1 MSKMKYYAVMKGRQ
15 TGVFTSWSRCE
26 AQVKGFSG
34 AIYKSF
40 STKAEAEAALDL
52 AKQNGSFSQT
62 DKKRA
67 IARNQSDGEDSI
79 AGCIIAESISVDAA
93 CSGNPGVVEYQGVH
107 TTTREAIFHKLI
119 PLGTNNL
126 GEFLAIV
133 HALSYL
139 QAQGKNTP
147 IYSDSETAMLWVRN
161 KAVRTTLQKNSSTA
175 EIYGLVEQA
184 IQWLKNNQYS
194 NPILKWETKVW
205 GEIPADFGR
214 K

>member
-15 TGVFTSWSRCE
+15 TGIFTSWSKCE

-52 AKQNGSFSQT
+52 AKQNGSFSPA
-62 DKKRA
+62 DKKRSIARKSSGEA
-67 IARNQSDGEDSI
+67 IAD
-79 AGCIIAESISVDAA
+79 CIIAESISVDAA

-107 TTTREAIFHKLI
+107 TTTREPIFHKRI

-133 HALSYL
+133 HALSDL
-139 QAQGKNTP
+139 QAQGKDTP

-161 KAVRTTLQKNSSTA
+161 KKARTTLPRNSSTE
-175 EIYGLVEQA
+175 EIFSLLDRAVD
-184 IQWLKNNQYS
+184 WLENNSYS